1 MQGVYS
7 VAWGRAGLVHRVRAW
22 CMQGVD
28 SVGTGRA
35 GAPGESLVHAE
46 CRVLIMWGRAGLVQP
61 VLAWCTS
68 LVHCTRL
75 TPGVRQ
81 ANA

>member
-1 MQGVYS
+1 M
-7 VAWGRAGLVHRVRAW
+7 RAW
-22 CMQGVD
+22 CIQGVD

-46 CRVLIMWGRAGLVQP
+46 CRVLIMLIMWGRAGLVHP